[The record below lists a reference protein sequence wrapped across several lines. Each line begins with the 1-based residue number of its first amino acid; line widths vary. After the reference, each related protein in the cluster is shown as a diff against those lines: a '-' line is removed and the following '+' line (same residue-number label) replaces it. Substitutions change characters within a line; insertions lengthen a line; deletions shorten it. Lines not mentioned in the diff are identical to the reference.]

1 MHFDGFNQWQ
11 SVVIPTTILD
21 KFDFNKLKA
30 LANDQQG
37 GVWVGLRVM
46 CVTRYCSLGGILHY
60 DGQGN
65 WYILNETHTDT
76 TKDAKFLITDE
87 QGKLW
92 TTIGS
97 QLTYFDGQRWE
108 KGPSIPFIDQ
118 AVNQGLTIKSLANS
132 QQGLWIGVGH
142 HLYPQSA
149 SQVRNM
155 LRYDQ
160 QNQWRIFELE
170 NKWRYPSSFSSIAGL
185 GDRLWIKS
193 WSNDLS
199 YFDGKAWQRVVHHN
213 VHPILSQLEID
224 PSTGRL
230 WAISNNPAL
239 IRQTGKGD
247 DWQELPSLYK
257 NTPYNNVENFLPAN
271 DGGGFW
277 VRTGQMTYID
287 GHGHWQVIPT
297 PDNLSAYVLQFT
309 NDKQG
314 GLWMAMGRK
323 LSYFHFNES
332 VQEYSLDHLRWSKG
346 DSINYLFHDG
356 QKLWVSTWHT
366 LTSFD
371 GQNWQTFN
379 LQSILEDKGYQFN
392 SHGYSTEVGEVKGV
406 EAIASDNAGG
416 IWLGINSLYGLLHFD
431 GQATWTYFNDNQK
444 LPMGD
449 RSQITQLYDDGYGQ
463 LWAASSN
470 NSLIRMRF
478 E

>member
-46 CVTRYCSLGGILHY
+46 
-60 DGQGN
+60 N
-65 WYILNETHTDT
+65 
-76 TKDAKFLITDE
+76 
-87 QGKLW
+87 
-92 TTIGS
+92 
-97 QLTYFDGQRWE
+97 
-108 KGPSIPFIDQ
+108 
-118 AVNQGLTIKSLANS
+118 
-132 QQGLWIGVGH
+132 
-142 HLYPQSA
+142 
-149 SQVRNM
+149 
-155 LRYDQ
+155 
-160 QNQWRIFELE
+160 
-170 NKWRYPSSFSSIAGL
+170 
-185 GDRLWIKS
+185 
-193 WSNDLS
+193 
-199 YFDGKAWQRVVHHN
+199 
-213 VHPILSQLEID
+213 
-224 PSTGRL
+224 
-230 WAISNNPAL
+230 
-239 IRQTGKGD
+239 
-247 DWQELPSLYK
+247 DWQELPYLYRREHQAFQK
-257 NTPYNNVENFLPAN
+257 FLPAN

-277 VRTGQMTYID
+277 VRAEELAYTD

-297 PDNLSAYVLQFT
+297 PNNYPAFYIRFT
-309 NDKQG
+309 NDKRG
-314 GLWMAMGRK
+314 GLWMAGERK

-346 DSINYLFHDG
+346 DGVNYLFHDG

-431 GQATWTYFNDNQK
+431 GQATWTYFNYNQ
-444 LPMGD
+444 LPMGN
-449 RSQITQLYDDGYGQ
+449 RSTQLYDDGYGQ

-470 NSLIRMRF
+470 NSLIRIRF